1 MLSLD
6 TLYRKHEEAKTRRWE
21 KRQEQSGTWLSS
33 WRNRTTTLRLVFSL
47 WGLGALAFVL
57 AVIGLWW
64 RPAFIACLIAVLLIC
79 VPWTL
84 LRITINS
91 KDDAPATVLDEYENS
106 VVSFWNR
113 ITLRLLS
120 AWSFAFFLI
129 LSLTNSF
136 SLYAA
141 ADIPSTWWNGILGE
155 IFLIVSLLITTL
167 PAVGYALTFHTHPST
182 DSADKE

>member
-6 TLYRKHEEAKTRRWE
+6 TLYRNHEEAKARRWE
-21 KRQEQSGTWLSS
+21 KNQAQSGAWLTS
-33 WRNRTTTLRLVFSL
+33 WRNRTVTLRLVFSL
-47 WGLGALAFVL
+47 WGLGALALVL

-64 RPAFIACLIAVLLIC
+64 MPAFIACLIAIFLIC

-106 VVSFWNR
+106 VVNFWNR

-120 AWSFAFFLI
+120 AWGFVFFLI
-129 LSLTNSF
+129 LMFTNSF

-141 ADIPSTWWNGILGE
+141 TDISSTWWNAILGE

-167 PAVGYALTFHTHPST
+167 PAVGYALTFHTDT
-182 DSADKE
+182 DKE